1 MLYLL
6 SVNKRY
12 SGAIRTN
19 ISYGKRNEERKEN
32 FFMKRGA
39 FYNRAGLWVGKNC
52 LPTML
57 RQRYDLDN
65 V

>member
-12 SGAIRTN
+12 SGVIRTN
-19 ISYGKRNEERKEN
+19 IRYGKRNEERKEN
-32 FFMKRGA
+32 FFTERGT
-39 FYNRAGLWVGKNC
+39 FYNGAGLWVGKNC

-65 V
+65 I